1 MADHIITI
9 SIDSNGDFTHSPS
22 ALHAAS
28 GDYVYW
34 QCTYP
39 FAVQFQD
46 ETPLD
51 NTSGSAVSI
60 PSVTGM
66 NSTGVSLTYSTPPL
80 AVDEESLGNFHY
92 AVAVWNTDTSQVL
105 IDAGCPVIIC
115 N

>member
-1 MADHIITI
+1 MANHIITI
-9 SIDSNGDFTHSPS
+9 TIDSNGDFTHSPS
-22 ALHAAS
+22 ALHAPA

-34 QCTYP
+34 QCKYP
-39 FAVQFQD
+39 FAIQFQV

-51 NTSGSAVSI
+51 NYSGSAVSI

-66 NSTGVSLTYSTPPL
+66 TSTDVYLPYSTTPL
-80 AVDEESLGNFHY
+80 AVDGEANGNFHY